1 MRNTILTGTLSMLLA
16 GCGPVSEQFT
26 DEATKACQRPEVQ
39 DVVGKEVR
47 NQLLSAVDGNRMFWA
62 AMIGIDFAK
71 ALENA
76 RVRFSDVGTKTS
88 TALVMGTRLQQV
100 VCVGSLQIDGSSARS
115 GQDILTIPHLRWS
128 INFTEPTDD
137 LEHAG
142 FTIAI
147 DKRSI
152 SDGLLV
158 NGEPPQS
165 QGRDSQ
171 ADAAKEQVGS
181 PPGQALSDAEQSAA
195 DAERSAADAAASRK
209 EAEEAAAA
217 AAASKP
223 TLQSGPSDDDL
234 YAPHNN

>member
-47 NQLLSAVDGNRMFWA
+47 NQILSAVDGNRMFWA

-71 ALENA
+71 ALEDA

-115 GQDILTIPHLRWS
+115 GQDIVTIPHLRWS

-147 DKRSI
+147 DKQSI

-171 ADAAKEQVGS
+171 PDTAKEQAGS
-181 PPGQALSDAEQSAA
+181 PPDQALSDAEQSAA
-195 DAERSAADAAASRK
+195 NAAVQAKTSAEEAAK
-209 EAEEAAAA
+209 EAAAA

-223 TLQSGPSDDDL
+223 KDQSGPSDDDL